1 MTSQSFALGD
11 EFWAAFHETHWEK
24 LGTVL
29 KQPFAPLATPD
40 ETFDCLVEASDRYR
54 RGDAAVALE
63 FCIGNTQLLAN
74 VGAHLPARADA
85 TLDGYAAR
93 VTDMLAGRRF
103 GLVVQ
108 DVQAY
113 DAELWLRLRDFL
125 RPLYTYT
132 GMPGDSAKATIFAGN
147 YDRTPFGLHRGSSGN
162 FMFVVDGEKRMR
174 TWPDAFFHG
183 KEDLTYR
190 LDYER
195 YNDDSIV
202 LDAGVGDVIYW
213 PSDYWHIGESSDG
226 RMSAAV
232 SLALFMDPRPADD
245 LTSVA
250 GRMALS
256 RLAAAE
262 AGVDD
267 VVARE
272 VSALRSVA
280 SDPRLE
286 LALRQRRLNRA
297 TAYGFTRPP
306 ASLAM
311 RALGDDEV
319 VVVPAQYPLAWI
331 QQGDDLM
338 CSACGQG
345 FRITASPPVLA
356 LLERLNSAQP
366 ARVGALAAEYAGT
379 AMSRG
384 VEVETAPDDVRAILE
399 KLLSI
404 RGVTPFV

>member
-1 MTSQSFALGD
+1 MTSHAFALGD

-29 KQPFAPLATPD
+29 KQPFAPIVTPK
-40 ETFDCLVEASDRYR
+40 ETFDCLVGAGDRYR
-54 RGDAAVALE
+54 RGDSAVALE
-63 FCIGNTQLLAN
+63 FCIGNTHLLAD
-74 VGAHLPARADA
+74 VGAHLPRRADG
-85 TLDGYAAR
+85 TIDGYAAR
-93 VTDMLAGRRF
+93 ISDMLGGRRF

-113 DAELWLRLRDFL
+113 DAALWLRLRDFL
-125 RPLYTYT
+125 HPLYEHT

-174 TWPDAFFHG
+174 TWPDAFFRG
-183 KEDLTYR
+183 QEDLTYR

-202 LDAGVGDVIYW
+202 LDADVGDVIYW

-232 SLALFMDPRPADD
+232 SLALFMDPRPAED
-245 LTSVA
+245 LMAIA
-250 GRMALS
+250 GRMA
-256 RLAAAE
+256 RARIAAGE
-262 AGVDD
+262 SEVD
-267 VVARE
+267 
-272 VSALRSVA
+272 ALRAAA

-297 TAYGFTRPP
+297 TAFGFTRPP
-306 ASLAM
+306 AALPM
-311 RALGDDEV
+311 RSLGDDEV
-319 VVVPAQYPLAWI
+319 VSVPALYPIVCLHD
-331 QQGDDLM
+331 GDDVI
-338 CSACGQG
+338 CSASGHG

-356 LLERLNSAQP
+356 LLDRLNSGQP
-366 ARVGALAAEYAGT
+366 GRVGALAAEYAGT

-384 VEVETAPDDVRAILE
+384 VEVETTADDVRAILE

-404 RGVTPFV
+404 RGVTVYA